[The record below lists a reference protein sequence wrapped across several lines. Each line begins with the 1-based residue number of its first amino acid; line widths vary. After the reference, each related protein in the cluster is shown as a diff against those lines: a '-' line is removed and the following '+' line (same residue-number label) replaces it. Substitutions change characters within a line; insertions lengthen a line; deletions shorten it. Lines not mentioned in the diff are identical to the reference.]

1 MGEEKP
7 YPALPRSTKP
17 GSKLKKQIPPI
28 GKNLHHRFPSPQQLS
43 YNEPRAYGFG
53 NVYASGTV
61 GTPSVAGTHG
71 VLPHVCGARVV
82 LGRGGSVN
90 GPVLRI
96 LIADDHEVAR
106 SGIRAVLEGHPA
118 WEVCGEAKDGRE
130 AVDLADKLKPNIV
143 LMDIGMPNLNGLDA
157 ARQILSVT
165 PDARILIL
173 TMHDTDQVV
182 REVLSA
188 GARGFLLKS
197 DAGRDLVTAVEA
209 LQQNRTFFT
218 TKVAQMVLD
227 GYLHPES
234 EAPSSKHLLTPRE
247 REVIQLLAEGKT
259 SKEVAVA
266 LKLSVKTAETHRT
279 NLMRKL
285 DLHSV
290 ADLTLYAV
298 RNGIVQIY

>member
-1 MGEEKP
+1 LNAK
-7 YPALPRSTKP
+7 
-17 GSKLKKQIPPI
+17 
-28 GKNLHHRFPSPQQLS
+28 
-43 YNEPRAYGFG
+43 
-53 NVYASGTV
+53 
-61 GTPSVAGTHG
+61 
-71 VLPHVCGARVV
+71 
-82 LGRGGSVN
+82 
-90 GPVLRI
+90 VLRI

-106 SGIRAVLEGHPA
+106 RGIRALLESHPG
-118 WEVCGEAKDGRE
+118 WEVCAEAKDGRE
-130 AVDLADKLKPNIV
+130 AVEHATRLKPDLI
-143 LMDIGMPNLNGLDA
+143 LLDIGMPNLNGLDA
-157 ARQILSVT
+157 ARQILALAPET
-165 PDARILIL
+165 NILII
-173 TMHDTDQVV
+173 TMHDTEQVV

-197 DAGRDLVTAVEA
+197 DAGRDLVAAVEA
-209 LQQNRTFFT
+209 LQHQRTFFT

-227 GYLHPES
+227 GYLHPDAES
-234 EAPSSKHLLTPRE
+234 PHLSSKQVLTPRE

-266 LKLSVKTAETHRT
+266 LNLSVKTAETHRT